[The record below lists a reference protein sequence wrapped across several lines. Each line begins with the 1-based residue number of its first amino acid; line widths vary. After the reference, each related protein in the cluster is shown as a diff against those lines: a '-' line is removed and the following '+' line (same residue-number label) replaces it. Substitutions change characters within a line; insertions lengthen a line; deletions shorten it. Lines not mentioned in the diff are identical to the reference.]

1 MTTKNEEYLNARR
14 RNFTVTDNGMHNDKN
29 LTLQAKGLLGIFVS
43 NADDWKINM
52 KEIITRSKNG
62 RDAHY
67 KVVNELIANKYFAR
81 VELRKENRYY
91 KMVYIFSD
99 IKDDVAYKLSQLL
112 PQYEE
117 EGLTYVVEY
126 GEKAPITENQ
136 ETGKTKELPLTE
148 NQETE
153 NQLTENQYN
162 NNTKGN
168 NTKNKKT
175 KEEEEYIINTISES
189 TIISL
194 MNQKIEERE
203 ITNEKTIKAIHKVA
217 AKCKAIGTTDM
228 EAAENFVIMVVEE
241 KMGKLGQK
249 QKAKQPKTANRTNNK
264 KAVRSEL
271 VPDWLK
277 EQKEQEA
284 AEAKTEEAPKVESK
298 NSEQYA
304 AMTMDE
310 LQEQLAFLESV
321 VETMPQA
328 AEQISLIKQVIKFK
342 EFTGK

>member
-153 NQLTENQYN
+153 NQVTENQYN

-217 AKCKAIGTTDM
+217 TKCKAIGTTDM

-249 QKAKQPKTANRTNNK
+249 QKPKTTKRSTGTK

-271 VPDWLK
+271 TPDWLK

-284 AEAKTEEAPKVESK
+284 QQEVTPEVEVKDS
-298 NSEQYA
+298 NQYL
-304 AMTMDE
+304 AMTMEE
-310 LQEQLAFLESV
+310 LEERLSFFESV
-321 VETMPQA
+321 EKTIPQA
-328 AEQISLIKQVIKFK
+328 VEQIKLVKNAITFK
-342 EFTGK
+342 TVTGK

>member
-1 MTTKNEEYLNARR
+1 MTNKTEEYVNARR
-14 RNFTVTDNGMHNDKN
+14 RGYTVTDNGMHDDKK
-29 LTLQAKGLLGIFVS
+29 LTLQAKGLLGIFLS
-43 NADDWKINM
+43 NKEDWKINM

-62 RDAHY
+62 RDGHY
-67 KVVNELIANKYFAR
+67 KVVNELIANEYFAR
-81 VELRKENRYY
+81 IELRKDNRYY

-99 IKDDVAYKLSQLL
+99 IKEDVAHKLSQLL
-112 PQYEE
+112 PKYES
-117 EGLTYVVEY
+117 EGLTYNVEY
-126 GEKAPITENQ
+126 GEKAPLTESQ
-136 ETGKTKELPLTE
+136 ETAISVSLPE

-153 NQLTENQYN
+153 NQVTENQYN

-168 NTKNKKT
+168 ILKNNNP
-175 KEEEEYIINTISES
+175 KEEEEYIINAITES

-203 ITNEKTIKAIHKVA
+203 ITNEKTIKAVHKVA

-249 QKAKQPKTANRTNNK
+249 QKAKQPKTTNRTNNK

-271 VPDWLK
+271 TPDWLK

-284 AEAKTEEAPKVESK
+284 QQEAQQETAAPKTENSFMDKSIEELTKLIPTMEMLVERGNESAVKMLDEIKEAIR
-298 NSEQYA
+298 
-304 AMTMDE
+304 
-310 LQEQLAFLESV
+310 L
-321 VETMPQA
+321 
-328 AEQISLIKQVIKFK
+328 K
-342 EFTGK
+342 EITGK